1 MIYYLLSDIN
11 IFTIYIS
18 KIFIKIYI
26 IYALLLEHAF
36 HNFTVDHSMI
46 KLFTLD
52 STIAS
57 FSQEKYVEMKKI
69 IVSNIHQ

>member
-11 IFTIYIS
+11 IFMIYIS
-18 KIFIKIYI
+18 EIFLKIYI

-46 KLFTLD
+46 ELFTLLD

-57 FSQEKYVEMKKI
+57 FSQEKYMEM
-69 IVSNIHQ
+69 